1 MAQSPHDTGEADGS
15 AAAPPPPPPGAMED
29 LAQAAFDAANA
40 FGQHLVERNFEAAHA
55 MLSNALKA
63 SQSPAE
69 LARTVDLML
78 GNQPA
83 RQAAALNTLDDWPDR
98 EKDDVLWVYVSIS
111 SDDHN
116 EAASVVVTR
125 ETGQLVLS
133 SIEWGRP

>member
-1 MAQSPHDTGEADGS
+1 
-15 AAAPPPPPPGAMED
+15 MED

-83 RQAAALNTLDDWPDR
+83 RQAAHAPELMR
-98 EKDDVLWVYVSIS
+98 RHCES
-111 SDDHN
+111 
-116 EAASVVVTR
+116 
-125 ETGQLVLS
+125 
-133 SIEWGRP
+133 GRKWW